1 MKLWSGPLSPFSAK
15 VRIALAEKKLDCELL
30 DIPWSRKTL
39 WGPKPPEF
47 LAVSPHG
54 RVPVLIDGDVA
65 VYDST
70 VICEY
75 LEDRFPKP
83 PLFPAGAAGRAR
95 CRQLEDE
102 ADTSMTQDVTALV
115 QELFTKTDDATRDMA
130 RVAAA
135 VENLKRR
142 WDALE
147 KELTGRQ
154 YLCDVFSVADIAT
167 FMVVGFATTLGTA
180 PEDRHGNLRAWVDRV
195 RARPAVG
202 REFDA
207 MMQAAASIN

>member
-1 MKLWSGPLSPFSAK
+1 MKLWSGKLSPFSAK
-15 VRIALAEKKLDCELL
+15 VRIALAEKKLDCEIL

-39 WGPKPPEF
+39 WGPKPAAF

-54 RVPVLIDGDVA
+54 RVPVLIDGDVV

-75 LEDRFPKP
+75 LEDRHPKP
-83 PLFPAGAAGRAR
+83 PLYPEGAAGRAR

-102 ADTSMTQDVTALV
+102 ADTSMSQDVTALV
-115 QELFTKTDDATRDMA
+115 QELFTKTEDTTRDMA

-135 VENLKRR
+135 MENLGRR

-147 KELTGRQ
+147 KELAGRQ
-154 YLCDVFSVADIAT
+154 YLSDAFSVADIAT
-167 FMVVGFATTLGTA
+167 FMVVGFATTLGAA
-180 PEDRHGNLRAWVDRV
+180 PQERHESLRAWTDRV

-207 MMQAAASIN
+207 MMQAAATV

>member
-1 MKLWSGPLSPFSAK
+1 MKLWSGKLSPFSAK
-15 VRIALAEKKLDCELL
+15 VRIALAEKKLDCEIL

-39 WGPKPPEF
+39 WGPKPAAF

-54 RVPVLIDGDVA
+54 KVPVLIDGDVV

-75 LEDRFPKP
+75 LEDRYPKP
-83 PLFPAGAAGRAR
+83 SLYPEGAAGRAR

-102 ADTSMTQDVTALV
+102 ADTSMSQDVTALV
-115 QELFTKTDDATRDMA
+115 QELFTKTDEATRDMP

-135 VENLKRR
+135 MQNLGRR

-147 KELTGRQ
+147 KELAGQQ
-154 YLCDVFSVADIAT
+154 YLCDAFSVADIAT
-167 FMVVGFATTLGTA
+167 FMVVGFATTLGA
-180 PEDRHGNLRAWVDRV
+180 PPEDRHQNVRAWADRV
-195 RARPAVG
+195 RARPLVG

-207 MMQAAASIN
+207 MMQAAATV

>member
-1 MKLWSGPLSPFSAK
+1 MKLWSGKLSPFSAK
-15 VRIALAEKKLDCELL
+15 VRIVLAEKKLDCELL
-30 DIPWSRKTL
+30 DVPWSRKTL
-39 WGPKPPEF
+39 WGPKPEAF

-54 RVPVLIDGDVA
+54 KVPVLVDGNVA

-75 LEDRFPKP
+75 LEDTHPKP
-83 PLFPAGAAGRAR
+83 RLFPEGAAGRAR

-102 ADTSMTQDVTALV
+102 ADVAMTTDVTALV

-130 RVAAA
+130 RVATAM
-135 VENLKRR
+135 ESLQKR
-142 WDALE
+142 WDALDR
-147 KELTGRQ
+147 ELAGHE
-154 YLCDVFSVADIAT
+154 YLCDEFSVADIAT
-167 FMVVGFATTLGTA
+167 FMVVGFATTLGA
-180 PEDRHGNLRAWVDRV
+180 PPAERHANLRAWVDRV

-207 MMQAAASIN
+207 MMQAAATV

>member
-1 MKLWSGPLSPFSAK
+1 MKLWSGKLSPFSAK
-15 VRIALAEKKLDCELL
+15 VRIVLAEKKLDCELL
-30 DIPWSRKTL
+30 DVPWSRKTL
-39 WGPKPPEF
+39 WGPKPEAF

-54 RVPVLIDGDVA
+54 KVPVLVDGNVA

-75 LEDRFPKP
+75 LEDTHPKP
-83 PLFPAGAAGRAR
+83 RLFPEGAAGRAR

-102 ADTSMTQDVTALV
+102 ADVAMTTDVTALV

-130 RVAAA
+130 RVATAM
-135 VENLKRR
+135 ESLQKR
-142 WDALE
+142 WDALDR
-147 KELTGRQ
+147 ELAGRE
-154 YLCDVFSVADIAT
+154 YLCDEFSVADIAT
-167 FMVVGFATTLGTA
+167 FMVVGFATTLGA
-180 PEDRHGNLRAWVDRV
+180 PLEERHANLRAWVDRV

-207 MMQAAASIN
+207 MMQAAATV

>member
-1 MKLWSGPLSPFSAK
+1 MKLWSGKLSPFSAK

-30 DIPWSRKTL
+30 DVPWSRKTL

-54 RVPVLIDGDVA
+54 RVPVLIDGNVV

-75 LEDRFPKP
+75 LEDRYPEP
-83 PLFPAGAAGRAR
+83 PLLPADAVGRAR

-102 ADTSMTQDVTALV
+102 ADASMAGDMTALV

-130 RVAAA
+130 RAAA
-135 VENLKRR
+135 AMEGLKRR
-142 WDALE
+142 WDALD
-147 KELTGRQ
+147 KELAGRE
-154 YLCDVFSVADIAT
+154 YLCDRFSVADIAT
-167 FMVVGFATTLGTA
+167 FMVVGFATTLGSA
-180 PEDRHGNLRAWVDRV
+180 PEDRHANLRAWVDRV
-195 RARPAVG
+195 RARPTVG
-202 REFDA
+202 GEFDA
-207 MMQAAASIN
+207 MMQAAATV

>member
-1 MKLWSGPLSPFSAK
+1 MKLWSGKLSPFSAK
-15 VRIALAEKKLDCELL
+15 VRIALAEKRLACEMLEV
-30 DIPWSRKTL
+30 PWSRKTL

-54 RVPVLIDGDVA
+54 KVPVLVDGGVV

-75 LEDRFPKP
+75 LEDRHPEP
-83 PLFPAGAAGRAR
+83 PLFPADAASRAR

-102 ADTSMTQDVTALV
+102 ADTAMTTDVTALV
-115 QELFTKTDDATRDMA
+115 QELFTKTDDASRDMA

-135 VENLKRR
+135 MEGLRRR
-142 WDALE
+142 WDALDR
-147 KELTGRQ
+147 ELAGRE
-154 YLCDVFSVADIAT
+154 YLCDAFSVADIAT
-167 FMVVGFATTLGTA
+167 FMVVGFATTLGAA
-180 PEDRHGNLRAWVDRV
+180 PEDRHGNLRAWVERV

-207 MMQAAASIN
+207 MMQAAATV

>member
-15 VRIALAEKKLDCELL
+15 VRIALAEKKLDCEIM
-30 DIPWSRKTL
+30 DIPWSRRTL

-54 RVPVLIDGDVA
+54 KVPVLIDGDVV

-75 LEDRFPKP
+75 LEDRCPKP
-83 PLFPAGAAGRAR
+83 PLFPADAAGRAR

-102 ADTSMTQDVTALV
+102 ADTVMSQDVTALV
-115 QELFTKTDDATRDMA
+115 QEIFTKTDDATRDMA
-130 RVAAA
+130 RVATAI
-135 VENLKRR
+135 ENLKRR
-142 WDALE
+142 WDVLE
-147 KELTGRQ
+147 KELAGRQ
-154 YLCDVFSVADIAT
+154 YLCGTFTVADIAT
-167 FMVVGFATTLGTA
+167 FMVAGFATNFGA
-180 PEDRHGNLRAWVDRV
+180 GPEERHENLRAWADRV

-202 REFDA
+202 REFGA
-207 MMQAAASIN
+207 MVQAAATV